1 MAQKQDEAG
10 EEEYEEIEDESLVLV
25 ELTGIMDTEFLRTG
39 SGQCK
44 FVGIDS
50 EQPVLQ
56 IDRYIFTGSY
66 EDAVGTCVMFE
77 EGSQEEED
85 QQTYMCHTAKKLTMT
100 RSFLTSKNDDT
111 DSMSFL
117 REDTPH
123 HRRAL
128 KIASSCTLHVK
139 PDKAASKGVATEGR
153 QEPNRTERTSQ
164 GTGDVEMVEDVE
176 NITETSKQVESHVE
190 DSDDRIGERTQL
202 GGDRATTETGDRE
215 KETAL
220 SDR

>member
-1 MAQKQDEAG
+1 MAQKQDDAEA
-10 EEEYEEIEDESLVLV
+10 EEYEEIEDESLVLV
-25 ELTGIMDTEFLRTG
+25 ELTGIIDSDFLRTG

-56 IDRYIFTGSY
+56 MDRYIFAGEY
-66 EDAVGTCVMFE
+66 EDTVGTCVMFE
-77 EGSQEEED
+77 EESLDEEEGD
-85 QQTYMCHTAKKLTMT
+85 TQLAYMCHTAKKLNMT

-111 DSMSFL
+111 DAMSFL
-117 REDTPH
+117 REDNPY

-139 PDKAASKGVATEGR
+139 PDKSASEGTTSDGREVPSSGEKPREGTE
-153 QEPNRTERTSQ
+153 
-164 GTGDVEMVEDVE
+164 DVEMIEDVG
-176 NITETSKQVESHVE
+176 TEKLKHVESHVK
-190 DSDDRIGERTQL
+190 DSHDRIGDETQPEE
-202 GGDRATTETGDRE
+202 ETVNVE
-215 KETAL
+215 KEQENS